1 MSFPVMVSIG
11 PLTLPAHLVFETLG
25 YAAGFRLYLR
35 LRKRWPSGPALSLEQ
50 TMWVLAGAVA
60 GALVGARGLAWLDA
74 LPARGAEWTDW
85 RIVFQG
91 KTIVGALLGG
101 WAGVQVAKKALR
113 LAHPS
118 GDVYVFPLILGM
130 VLGRIGCFLAGL
142 TDHTFGLP
150 TTLPWGVDFG
160 DGLARHP
167 TQLYEVVFLV
177 GAAALFA
184 WRIRTGRQTG
194 CMFSQFLL
202 AYLAFRFGVEF
213 LKPRALYGGFP
224 LSAIQVAALVGVVY
238 TARHRNDTCCGRAAD
253 LASTAAGGPP
263 PGEAKAEAPV
273 GPPVSSAAD
282 DTYELTVGLCPE
294 CLAKVDAKILHRDG
308 AVYMEKFC
316 PVHGV
321 QEVRVSGD
329 ASWWL
334 ASRRAT
340 RPATP
345 PRTRLTER
353 RRGCPFDCGLCP
365 AHEQHSCV
373 AVLEITSRCDQR
385 CSVCFADSGA
395 GGRDRSLAEIEA
407 MLDTVVASEG
417 RVAVLQVSG
426 GEPTLHPDLFAVLD
440 AAKKRPIG
448 HLMLNT
454 NGRRLAEDPDL
465 APRLA
470 EYRPG
475 FEVYLQF
482 DSLRPESL
490 RQLRGSDLTRVR
502 ERALDALQRA
512 GVPATLVV
520 TLAAGVNDGEVGEIL
535 EFALAHPAV
544 RGVAFQPV
552 QHAGRQAADSLQ
564 GRLTISDVRDA
575 ILRQQSVFA
584 AADVVPVPCHPD
596 AIAMAYAVR
605 VGGRWT
611 PLSRFVDPAALAAA
625 GGDTIAFEQDPAVR
639 ARLARLFSIATPSGA
654 APSDLAPLCCG
665 PTTGNGSSL
674 AYDDVFRVT
683 ITRFMDAWDLDLR
696 SVKRSCVHVVT
707 GDGRLVPLDVYNVL
721 HRGGDTL
728 AAGREAS

>member
-1 MSFPVMVSIG
+1 MSFPVMVSVG
-11 PLTLPAHLVFETLG
+11 PLTVPAHLVFETLG

-35 LRKRWPSGPALSLEQ
+35 LRKRWPSGPPLSLEQ

-130 VLGRIGCFLAGL
+130 SLGRVGCFLAGL
-142 TDHTFGLP
+142 TDHTYGVP
-150 TTLPWGVDFG
+150 TGLPWGVDFG

-167 TQLYEVVFLV
+167 TQLYEIVFLL
-177 GAAALFA
+177 GAAAFFA
-184 WRIRTGRQTG
+184 WRIRTSRQAG
-194 CMFSQFLL
+194 CLFSQFLL

-213 LKPRALYGGFP
+213 LKPRALFAGFP
-224 LSAIQVAALVGVVY
+224 LSAIQVASLVGVFY

-253 LASTAAGGPP
+253 LPAAAPGASPPSVEPTAADRALAARAP
-263 PGEAKAEAPV
+263 AEE
-273 GPPVSSAAD
+273 
-282 DTYELTVGLCPE
+282 TYELTVGLCPE
-294 CLAKVDAKILHRDG
+294 CLEKVDAKILQRDG

-321 QEVRVSGD
+321 QDVRVSGD

-340 RPATP
+340 RPATAP
-345 PRTRLTER
+345 LTRLAER
-353 RRGCPFDCGLCP
+353 RHGCPFDCGLCP

-385 CSVCFADSGA
+385 CSVCFADSGPA
-395 GGRDRSLAEIEA
+395 GRDRSLAEIER
-407 MLDTVVASEG
+407 MLDTVVTSEG

-426 GEPTLHPDLFAVLD
+426 GEPTVHPELFAVLD
-440 AAKKRPIG
+440 AAKRRPIG

-465 APRLA
+465 AKRLA
-470 EYRPG
+470 SYLPG

-482 DSLRPESL
+482 DSRRPESL
-490 RQLRGSDLTRVR
+490 RALRGADLTRVR
-502 ERALDALQRA
+502 ERALDALQRH

-552 QHAGRQAADSLQ
+552 QHAGRRAGAALR
-564 GRLTISDVRDA
+564 GRLTISDVRDD
-575 ILRQQSVFA
+575 ILRQQSLFT

-605 VGGRWT
+605 VAGRWV
-611 PLSRFVDPAALAAA
+611 PLSRFIDPATLAAA

-639 ARLARLFSIATPSGA
+639 ARLARLFSIATAGTATPK
-654 APSDLAPLCCG
+654 DLAPLCCG
-665 PTTGNGSSL
+665 PTNGAPGL

-707 GDGRLVPLDVYNVL
+707 GDGRLVPFDVYNIL